1 MGGNAQKGLGEQGP
15 IMYRRGKLGN
25 KSRWVEIGSQ
35 IVEGSK
41 HNYNKGYS
49 IKNDRI
55 WGRESGKAP
64 QKVCKRKQKGK
75 VQKGWRSRERLGGGD
90 RAKMIGGKI
99 GQKIL
104 GHRGFEKKLRVPG
117 KKYLGCKIERMML

>member
-49 IKNDRI
+49 IKNYRV
-55 WGRESGKAP
+55 WGP
-64 QKVCKRKQKGK
+64 KGLA
-75 VQKGWRSRERLGGGD
+75 VSRTVGGG
-90 RAKMIGGKI
+90 AIGLK
-99 GQKIL
+99 
-104 GHRGFEKKLRVPG
+104 
-117 KKYLGCKIERMML
+117 